1 MHMWRMSFAVLV
13 VGFHLCGRM
22 AVFGSDHDWTNDFA
36 QNGGIVL
43 LSVDCTNEA
52 LPRLLGRILCSI
64 PSATTQQV
72 PSVKLLLRNT
82 AVGALGPLHI
92 YTTTDLVECA
102 GRGDSLIDD
111 KSNGQTPRITLSLR
125 NVTIERALRIIAPV
139 VGFRLSVQR
148 NGFELG
154 PAELVGE
161 RPALERRS
169 YMLLPKTVI
178 ASKNA
183 ISAKLES
190 TGSSVAYDSKNGVM
204 DVICDPTSIGVI
216 ESILFSM
223 GAKRLHP
230 DERDAYEF

>member
-1 MHMWRMSFAVLV
+1 MHIWRMSFALV

-22 AVFGSDHDWTNDFA
+22 AVFGADHDWTDDLV
-36 QNGGIVL
+36 QNGGSVL

-72 PSVKLLLRNT
+72 PSIKLLLRNT
-82 AVGALGPLHI
+82 AVGAVGPLHI
-92 YTTTDLVECA
+92 YKTTDLIACA
-102 GRGDSLIDD
+102 GRDALIND
-111 KSNGQTPRITLSLR
+111 KPNGHTPRITLSLR

-161 RPALERRS
+161 RPTLERRS

-183 ISAKLES
+183 IAAQLES
-190 TGSSVAYDSKNGVM
+190 TGSSVAYDSKNGVL

-223 GAKRLHP
+223 GAKHLHP
-230 DERDAYEF
+230 DECDAYEF